1 MVLQHVELSEVQ
13 FKRGF
18 SRLAIGGIGS
28 PIIINHEPVPAA
40 GEECADVARL
50 AVDVGGGGGGA
61 CLGVCLCDED
71 DAFEGEARLDA
82 VGVVEAVAAL
92 AAREAGLLVNEIDL
106 QGGRNYPGEEMWESL
121 SSLDHILL
129 SQKNEKASL
138 PGDRVGHRTSS
149 SRPRR
154 LCRRICIGLKFY

>member
-1 MVLQHVELSEVQ
+1 MRSN
-13 FKRGF
+13 FKRIF
-18 SRLAIGGIGS
+18 PIPGIGS

-50 AVDVGGGGGGA
+50 AVDVGGGGGGGGGA
-61 CLGVCLCDED
+61 CLGGVCLCDED

-129 SQKNEKASL
+129 SQKERKGFATRGAIVSWWRGQIFTSPPGGEASC
-138 PGDRVGHRTSS
+138 D
-149 SRPRR
+149 
-154 LCRRICIGLKFY
+154 CIVAR